1 MNAQTQ
7 AIRQQQP
14 PQHACFGVI
23 FFFFEPSNE
32 DPKEPVPVATLPCLS
47 TKNLY
52 QKVMTSDVISSA
64 AACEMML
71 A

>member
-1 MNAQTQ
+1 MLKRKPSGNNNLHNM
-7 AIRQQQP
+7 
-14 PQHACFGVI
+14 HAFGVI

-47 TKNLY
+47 TKSLY
-52 QKVMTSDVISSA
+52 QKVMTSDVTSSA
-64 AACEMML
+64 AACEMLL